1 MDHIYGNIFN
11 TIMICKVTHAVTGI
25 SGADA
30 FEADTAKYPYA
41 YTECQ

>member
-1 MDHIYGNIFN
+1 MESIFN
-11 TIMICKVTHAVTGI
+11 TIMTCKVTHAVTGS

-41 YTECQ
+41 YTKCQ